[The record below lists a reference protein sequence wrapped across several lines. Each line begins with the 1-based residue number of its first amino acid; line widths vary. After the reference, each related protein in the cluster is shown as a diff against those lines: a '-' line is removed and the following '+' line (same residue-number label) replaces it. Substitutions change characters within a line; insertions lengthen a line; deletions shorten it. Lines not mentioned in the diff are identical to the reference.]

1 MMSGWSGVSRMR
13 LRIMSVIGRGV
24 TVIKRRCQMSNDG
37 GCPICGVE
45 KKDQHSN
52 HESGV
57 CDGIRKDYLK
67 KENGKIVQTEKGKAG
82 RS

>member
-1 MMSGWSGVSRMR
+1 
-13 LRIMSVIGRGV
+13 
-24 TVIKRRCQMSNDG
+24 MSNDG